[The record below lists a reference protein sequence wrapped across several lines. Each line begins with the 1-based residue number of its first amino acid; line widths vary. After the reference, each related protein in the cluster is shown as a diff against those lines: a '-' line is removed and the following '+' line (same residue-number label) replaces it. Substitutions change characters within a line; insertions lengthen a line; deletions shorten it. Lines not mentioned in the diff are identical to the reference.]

1 MHSVGSTLS
10 LAGNKRV
17 TNQILSLSHLP
28 DPGRKEC
35 SFVTSS
41 SFLILENM
49 FQSSLYDKLVN
60 ILSKEAIGT
69 FTRRPHWGE
78 GGESAKN
85 QTMVLI
91 CCVNMT
97 WTGRSCPK
105 IPIANKFLYFLDII
119 FEWSPNIYQLHTFL
133 QVSWVCDILKK
144 FLPALPASCLW

>member
-60 ILSKEAIGT
+60 ILSKEAIGDVHT
-69 FTRRPHWGE
+69 TSALRRRRGIGQKSNNGIDMLREHDMDRE
-78 GGESAKN
+78 ELSKN
-85 QTMVLI
+85 PY
-91 CCVNMT
+91 C
-97 WTGRSCPK
+97 K
-105 IPIANKFLYFLDII
+105 
-119 FEWSPNIYQLHTFL
+119 
-133 QVSWVCDILKK
+133 
-144 FLPALPASCLW
+144 